1 MIIVAGEVR
10 FAPGEIERLMP
21 PMRAAI
27 EGARGEEGCINYCYG
42 RDALDPD
49 LLVISE
55 RWRDEASLEAH
66 LRQPHLLQF
75 IGAVRQA
82 KVEAMSVR
90 MYPAGEAR
98 TLLGD

>member
-10 FAPGEIERLMP
+10 FGAGEVERLMP
-21 PMRAAI
+21 LLRASV
-27 EGARGEEGCINYCYG
+27 EGSREDEGCLAYHYS

-49 LLVISE
+49 LIVISE
-55 RWRDEASLEAH
+55 RWRDAKTLEAH
-66 LRQPHLLQF
+66 MKQPHLLAF

-90 MYPAGEAR
+90 MYPAGEAK
-98 TLLGD
+98 TLLGE

>member
-10 FAPGEIERLMP
+10 FGEGEIARLAP
-21 PMRAAI
+21 LLRAAV
-27 EGARGEEGCINYCYG
+27 EGSRCDDGCLAYRYG
-42 RDALDPD
+42 IDALDPNMI
-49 LLVISE
+49 VISE

-66 LRQPHLLQF
+66 LKQPHLLNF
-75 IGAVRQA
+75 ISAVRAA

-90 MYPAGEAR
+90 MYNGDYVR

>member
-1 MIIVAGEVR
+1 MIVVAGEAR
-10 FAPGEIERLMP
+10 FAAGEIERLMP
-21 PMRAAI
+21 LMRAAI
-27 EGARGEEGCINYCYG
+27 EGARAEDGCISYRYG

-66 LRQPHLLQF
+66 LRQPHLLRF
-75 IGAVRQA
+75 IGAVREA

-90 MYPAGEAR
+90 MYPAGEAK
-98 TLLGD
+98 TLLGE